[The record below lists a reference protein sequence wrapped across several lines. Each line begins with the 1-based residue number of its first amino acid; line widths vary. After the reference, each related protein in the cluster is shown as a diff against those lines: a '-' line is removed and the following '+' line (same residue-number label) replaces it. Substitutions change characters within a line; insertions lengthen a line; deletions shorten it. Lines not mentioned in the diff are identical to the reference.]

1 MADHKTE
8 LDQNC
13 KKAVDHFKK
22 DLTKLRSGRATPALL
37 EGIMVDYYGALV
49 PLIQMGLINAPEP
62 RLLTVQ
68 VYDGSA
74 VEAVEKAIMQA
85 NLGFN
90 PLKEGSLLRI
100 NIPPLN
106 EERRK
111 QLIKKLHEMAEDA
124 KVAIRGVRRGAM
136 DSVKEQEKK
145 KTISEDQSR
154 KDQEALQKIIDRSI
168 GEIDTLCAVKE
179 KEMMEI

>member
-1 MADHKTE
+1 MADLKLE

-13 KKAVDHFKK
+13 KKAVEHFKK

-37 EGIMVDYYGALV
+37 ESVVVDYYGSAV
-49 PLIQMGLINAPEP
+49 PLLQMGLINAPEP

-68 VYDGSA
+68 VYDASA
-74 VEAVEKAIMQA
+74 VEAVEKAIIQA

-90 PLKEGSLLRI
+90 PSRDGALIRI
-100 NIPPLN
+100 AIPPLN

-111 QLIKKLHEMAEDA
+111 QLIKKLHEMGEDA
-124 KVAIRGVRRGAM
+124 KVAIRSVRRAAM

-145 KTISEDQSR
+145 KVISEDQSR
-154 KDQEALQKIIDRSI
+154 KDQESPQKVIDRSI
-168 GEIDTLCAVKE
+168 ADIDVLCAAKE
-179 KEMMEI
+179 KDMLEI